1 METSTANSVGPLDYA
16 GADTYNERRP
26 GLRRE
31 YVLTGDCLVIRSK
44 KLLGTRSE
52 IPIALRHVNPVYA
65 KIWTRNP
72 AGAKQLV
79 TGLGF
84 FFFLGFLLK
93 YDIHPPSRITI
104 GLFCGLGLIFI
115 VQGLMHLRAIE
126 HASFGHSGGPRFD
139 VARSGPDRDRFDA
152 FVARIVGRVNEL
164 RAERDKRA
172 AADYPNAT
180 TEIKEQAQALPASAV
195 PPAT

>member
-1 METSTANSVGPLDYA
+1 MATSNTSTVAPLDYA
-16 GADTYNERRP
+16 GADTYTERRP

-31 YVLTGDCLVIRSK
+31 YVLSGDCLVIRSK

-65 KIWTRNP
+65 KIWTRNQ
-72 AGAKQLV
+72 GSAKQLV

-152 FVARIVGRVNEL
+152 FVGRIVGRVNEL
-164 RAERDKRA
+164 RSQGDKRV
-172 AADYPNAT
+172 AADHSSRT
-180 TEIKEQAQALPASAV
+180 TGMNEPPQV
-195 PPAT
+195 PPASSAPPAA